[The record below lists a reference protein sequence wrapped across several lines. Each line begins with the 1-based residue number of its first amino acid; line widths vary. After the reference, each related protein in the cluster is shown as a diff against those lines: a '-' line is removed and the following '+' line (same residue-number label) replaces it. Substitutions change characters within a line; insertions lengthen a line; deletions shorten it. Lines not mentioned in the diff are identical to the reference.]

1 MSVEMQ
7 IQYEG
12 GLRTRAEHVPSGN
25 TLQTDAPVD
34 NGGTGAAFSPTDLL
48 ATALGSCILTIVGK
62 VAERDGLD
70 ISGLRVKVT
79 KHMVDKPSRR
89 IGKLEVLVT
98 WPESA
103 QLSDD
108 QKIKLVRAG
117 RACPVCVSLSPD
129 IQVEI
134 DWST

>member
-1 MSVEMQ
+1 MSVEIQ
-7 IQYEG
+7 IQYQS
-12 GLRTRAEHVPSGN
+12 GLRTIAKHGPSGS
-25 TLQTDAPVD
+25 TLHTDAPVD
-34 NGGTGAAFSPTDLL
+34 NGGTGQAFAPTDLL

-70 ISGLRVKVT
+70 ISGLTVNVV

-89 IGKLEVLVT
+89 IGKLQVTVT

-103 QLSDD
+103 QISDD

>member
-1 MSVEMQ
+1 MSVEIEIEYQ
-7 IQYEG
+7 T
-12 GLRTRAEHVPSGN
+12 GLRTTAHHVPSES
-25 TLQTDAPVD
+25 TLHTEATVA
-34 NGGTGAAFSPTDLL
+34 NGGTGGAFTPTDLL

-70 ISGLRVKVT
+70 VSGLKIKAV
-79 KHMVDKPSRR
+79 KHMTDEPSRR
-89 IGKLEVLVT
+89 IGRIHLTVT

-103 QLSDD
+103 QISDD

-129 IQVEI
+129 IKVEI